1 MRRSTRRSNTPAAI
15 VRVTETLE
23 TRSLLTAISPVIQ
36 IDNVAP
42 EFLGEL
48 NSEAVLYV
56 EDSGTTRLY
65 SSDGTQAGTN
75 LIATING
82 VVDKGV
88 AAELV
93 SGNLYFAATGLD
105 GTELWKTD
113 GKSGGTFQ
121 LVDLNPGTANSSPN
135 ELTSYNG
142 LLYFAATT
150 VSEGRELYRT
160 DGTAAGTQLA
170 EGSLAGT
177 DGLSPKELFVYDNVL
192 FYSSTSTL
200 DLYRSDGTVSGTS
213 LFVEGTWP
221 ALPEGDRYTDVGSY
235 VVGAVNGRLIVQR
248 VSGSQ
253 YSQVR
258 DLLSYESASDTSP
271 DVLVRLY
278 SNGNYQYVFV
288 HFANSAERLV
298 LQSTLH
304 YTYQT
309 RQWPLNAIWE
319 SDGTH
324 AGTVMGGIY
333 STPTKQTNARMPGAF
348 RNNTMF
354 TTLANEELTDA
365 VLPDNFYYG
374 VPASVGAVA
383 TGDKTYLIDESA
395 GVYTIRAVN
404 DTNFA
409 LDLVYTSSTA
419 ISEPVVIFGELY
431 FKAHDGSGT
440 ALWKV
445 DENAQL
451 DTGPTITSPAAASQ
465 HTGHNVQLTWN
476 AVTGAA
482 NYDVRVTS
490 LIGGAETLIASVD
503 ATTSTTVTVG
513 IDPGDITVSVR
524 ARMTD
529 DSVTDW
535 SRVQFTNS
543 VLSPTVLSLGGLAPG
558 SQVAEANPLIEWSA
572 VEGAISY
579 EVWIAQDG
587 DYFVSGISTGTS
599 IRTSE
604 LLHNGSIDPFSDGS
618 KIRIWVRANFASGV
632 KSGWSANRDFYK
644 VSDGFHTP
652 VRAVSIGD
660 NGALPEFTWSPA
672 AVAGATVTSHEIF
685 INKVGNRTTPVYQ
698 RKGLTAATHQVETPL
713 SYGSYEI
720 WVRVFYSDGSKTRW
734 GRAPLEYGY
743 AVPVPQL
750 QAGNYNSAS
759 KQLTV
764 TWDSTDSSLTYDLY
778 VAPGN
783 NVSAFVV
790 YERNLTS
797 TTFTMTTADVLVGNH
812 RIWVRAKDAVAG
824 YSIWS
829 PSDELVF
836 NTDGT
841 GITVTF
847 NDGDNDTTPAFEWAA
862 VQDAVNYEITVERP
876 SGNPYTL
883 VLQETYHEVTEI
895 LSAGQYTVSVKAIFQ
910 DTSTT
915 PVGSPTVFTVQDN
928 FPNQSPV
935 STVANNVAQ
944 WDVVDRATRYE
955 LWVNEVD
962 SNGRTILARA
972 YHNTNIQGTLSQD
985 LSLPSGIYRAWLRA
999 FSSTSTASSHWS
1011 AAVNFT
1017 VALNDA
1023 ETRKGESDLTQ
1034 LGQVLLTRLQ
1044 QLQTT
1049 ESGEV
1054 SAAAIKEF
1062 SNHKNIAALPT
1073 SHQLPDA
1080 HPQQPQPD
1088 LTKTSEKPDLAQ
1100 LDLVFDQNVLAELL

>member
-56 EDSGTTRLY
+56 EDNGTTRLY

-248 VSGSQ
+248 VSGDEFA
-253 YSQVR
+253 QVR
-258 DLLSYESASDTSP
+258 DLLSYESAADNSP
-271 DVLVRLY
+271 DVLVSFGLGDRIQPGFAHY
-278 SNGNYQYVFV
+278 
-288 HFANSAERLV
+288 ANSGERLMF
-298 LQSTLH
+298 QETW
-304 YTYQT
+304 YFT
-309 RQWPLNAIWE
+309 LNAKQPLWNTIWE
-319 SDGTH
+319 SDGTI
-324 AGTVMGGIY
+324 AGTAAVDQYTSRFTIPNGL
-333 STPTKQTNARMPGAF
+333 MPGAF
-348 RNNTMF
+348 RDNTMF
-354 TTLANEELTDA
+354 TTLVDQWTANGS
-365 VLPDNFYYG
+365 PDSFHYSTA
-374 VPASVGAVA
+374 ASIGSVVA
-383 TGDKTYLIDESA
+383 GSNTYFINEAA
-395 GVYTIRAVN
+395 GVYTIRKVN
-404 DTNFA
+404 EDNTG
-409 LDLVYTSSTA
+409 LQLVYTSSTA
-419 ISEPVVIFGELY
+419 VGKPAAILGELY
-431 FKAHDGSGT
+431 FSAAQGSGA

-445 DENAQL
+445 DETAQL
-451 DTGPTITSPAAASQ
+451 PDGPTITSPVAASQ

-476 AVTGAA
+476 DVTGAA

-604 LLHNGSIDPFSDGS
+604 LLHNGSIGPFSDGS

-764 TWDSTDSSLTYDLY
+764 TWDSTDSNLTYDLY

-783 NVSAFVV
+783 NVPAFVD
-790 YERNLTS
+790 RCGRGSL
-797 TTFTMTTADVLVGNH
+797 
-812 RIWVRAKDAVAG
+812 
-824 YSIWS
+824 
-829 PSDELVF
+829 
-836 NTDGT
+836 
-841 GITVTF
+841 
-847 NDGDNDTTPAFEWAA
+847 
-862 VQDAVNYEITVERP
+862 RP
-876 SGNPYTL
+876 S
-883 VLQETYHEVTEI
+883 
-895 LSAGQYTVSVKAIFQ
+895 
-910 DTSTT
+910 
-915 PVGSPTVFTVQDN
+915 
-928 FPNQSPV
+928 
-935 STVANNVAQ
+935 
-944 WDVVDRATRYE
+944 
-955 LWVNEVD
+955 
-962 SNGRTILARA
+962 
-972 YHNTNIQGTLSQD
+972 
-985 LSLPSGIYRAWLRA
+985 
-999 FSSTSTASSHWS
+999 
-1011 AAVNFT
+1011 
-1017 VALNDA
+1017 
-1023 ETRKGESDLTQ
+1023 
-1034 LGQVLLTRLQ
+1034 
-1044 QLQTT
+1044 
-1049 ESGEV
+1049 
-1054 SAAAIKEF
+1054 
-1062 SNHKNIAALPT
+1062 
-1073 SHQLPDA
+1073 
-1080 HPQQPQPD
+1080 
-1088 LTKTSEKPDLAQ
+1088 
-1100 LDLVFDQNVLAELL
+1100 